1 MEFIFKKSSR
11 RIKNLKQL
19 KGNIFI
25 IYSPG
30 VVKIEPATCAKV
42 DTELFILL
50 PRNSKGFITS
60 VFWGDEISKF
70 CSKKQRL
77 WVELFNKF
85 FEETVKIEKNQPLG
99 FFAIEP
105 ENFNFKYETKNKKK
119 RTIQNKK
126 SLSKKKNQ
134 KQKRPLGGF
143 LNRYDVAYA
152 GRDIVNQ
159 ASKVASGVIKT
170 AANNINVIATDRINQ
185 IINQVSKELEHVLP
199 KILRGVIEDIY
210 QTPFRLLRNFGK
222 QQLNKIQIKLM
233 R

>member
-30 VVKIEPATCAKV
+30 IVKIEPDTCAKV
-42 DTELFILL
+42 DTELVILL

-60 VFWGDEISKF
+60 VFWGDKIGEF

-77 WVELFNKF
+77 WVELLNKF

-99 FFAIEP
+99 FLAIEP
-105 ENFNFKYETKNKKK
+105 ENLNFKYETKNKKK

-126 SLSKKKNQ
+126 SLSKTNK
-134 KQKRPLGGF
+134 P
-143 LNRYDVAYA
+143 
-152 GRDIVNQ
+152 
-159 ASKVASGVIKT
+159 KT
-170 AANNINVIATDRINQ
+170 
-185 IINQVSKELEHVLP
+185 KE
-199 KILRGVIEDIY
+199 
-210 QTPFRLLRNFGK
+210 TTWWFS
-222 QQLNKIQIKLM
+222 
-233 R
+233 